1 MKNSRDALFSVAVVV
16 LGVISLAQHACA
28 FRDVQFRSIDFDT
41 AVIELHNFGDTAEP
55 FTNWRF
61 CTHDD
66 DQVRRYST
74 SGALNSITLDPGES
88 VFFYYNNDAP
98 AGATDAFNISGLG
111 NFATDL
117 DQDSYAIGIYVN
129 SSFSNAAAV
138 VDHLQW
144 SIDGV
149 DNETADARSV
159 TAVNAGLWTN
169 EAEWISTTADT
180 QRLELL
186 LDDGAP
192 ISGIHGPSS
201 YAVLEPPLPLPADLD
216 GDDDV
221 DSDDLGIWTS
231 SYATD
236 DGGDVN
242 GNGVTD
248 GDDFV
253 IWQQQFTG
261 PAGLAAATAVP
272 KPSAIALVML
282 SAACLAGRRS

>member
-1 MKNSRDALFSVAVVV
+1 MKISRYALLSVVIM
-16 LGVISLAQHACA
+16 LGFIARAECVYA

-88 VFFYYNNDAP
+88 VFFHYNNDAP
-98 AGATDAFNISGLG
+98 IGATDAFNISGLG
-111 NFATDL
+111 NFATAL
-117 DQDSYAIGIYVN
+117 DQDSYALGIYVN
-129 SSFSNAAAV
+129 SSFSNPAAL

-149 DNETADARSV
+149 DNENADARSV
-159 TAVNAGLWTN
+159 TAVNAGLWTD

-186 LDDGAP
+186 LEDGSP

-201 YAVLEPPLPLPADLD
+201 YDVLGPPLITPADFDMD
-216 GDDDV
+216 GDVDGEDLDTLLGAYGSGPNGDIDF
-221 DSDDLGIWTS
+221 DSD
-231 SYATD
+231 
-236 DGGDVN
+236 
-242 GNGVTD
+242 TD
-248 GDDFV
+248 GTDYL
-253 IWQQQFTG
+253 ILQQQYTG
-261 PAGLAAATAVP
+261 PIGLG
-272 KPSAIALVML
+272 AIATVPEPSTVGLIVL
-282 SAACLAGRRS
+282 GTVCFFSRRP